1 MLAARRTGTG
11 FRLTQFSWCFTV
23 NPSQI
28 LANDPGENRMNKT
41 LVLCALS
48 LVLTVT
54 SCAWWDGWSTK
65 NEEYNQLIA
74 QAGNEV
80 KLADK
85 TGFLWNNTEQ
95 CLKDSKEAKAA
106 ADKAMTDGDSTTA
119 KNEFDKAMKLAQQ
132 AMKQAQLAQQQARDN
147 ANPVAKYQ

>member
-1 MLAARRTGTG
+1 MWSAVGISGLQTRED
-11 FRLTQFSWCFTV
+11 V
-23 NPSQI
+23 NVNLSQI
-28 LANDPGENRMNKT
+28 SANDPGGNRMKKT

-54 SCAWWDGWSTK
+54 GCAWWDGWSTK

-74 QAGNEV
+74 QAQNEI

-85 TGFLWNNTEQ
+85 TGFLWSNTEQ
-95 CLKDSKEAKAA
+95 YLKDSKEAKAA
-106 ADKAMTDGDSTTA
+106 ADKAMKDGDRTTA
-119 KNEFDKAMKLAQQ
+119 KKEFDMAMKLAQQ

-147 ANPVAKYQ
+147 ANPVAKY

>member
-1 MLAARRTGTG
+1 
-11 FRLTQFSWCFTV
+11 
-23 NPSQI
+23 
-28 LANDPGENRMNKT
+28 MNKT